1 MLVPEVLKQLILAK
15 LIATGHFVPVN
26 STDKGIP
33 VDMITHLAEAIA
45 YAVCEH
51 IWTNLEVIIPGG
63 FHTHNITGDAAI
75 VPTPV
80 EGFHI
85 HPPATIK

>member
-26 STDKGIP
+26 STDKGAP

-51 IWTNLEVIIPGG
+51 IWTNLEIYQPSG
-63 FHTHNITGDAAI
+63 THPYDGSGNH
-75 VPTPV
+75 V
-80 EGFHI
+80 
-85 HPPATIK
+85 HPPTFFK